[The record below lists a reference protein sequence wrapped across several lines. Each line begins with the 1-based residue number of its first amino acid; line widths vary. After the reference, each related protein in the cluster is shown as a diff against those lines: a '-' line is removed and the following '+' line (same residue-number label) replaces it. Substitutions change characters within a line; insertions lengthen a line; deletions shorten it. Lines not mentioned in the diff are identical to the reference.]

1 MIEAMEESGTEV
13 YHLSDEERLLV
24 DEGLDQAKR
33 GQFVSDEDMEKF
45 WNRHGGHHDT
55 RCPSERTS
63 QHLGRLARDWRGC
76 LDRPD
81 AVVCRAT
88 GKSGSR
94 LELGARRRGG
104 LGLPLSLWTC
114 VAPQA
119 L

>member
-55 RCPSERTS
+55 RCPLLSEHRS
-63 QHLGRLARDWRGC
+63 IWGDWLAIGVGV
-76 LDRPD
+76 LI
-81 AVVCRAT
+81 
-88 GKSGSR
+88 
-94 LELGARRRGG
+94 G
-104 LGLPLSLWTC
+104 LTPWFAGLPEN
-114 VAPQA
+114 PA
-119 L
+119 LVLNSALVGVVVWGCP